1 MNTNIN
7 KIDMYHP
14 CILILYRTATV
25 PKRYQERKDSLIRK
39 QMFCNPSEI
48 V

>member
-14 CILILYRTATV
+14 CILILYRMAMV
-25 PKRYQERKDSLIRK
+25 PKKYQERKDSLIRK
-39 QMFCNPSEI
+39 
-48 V
+48 